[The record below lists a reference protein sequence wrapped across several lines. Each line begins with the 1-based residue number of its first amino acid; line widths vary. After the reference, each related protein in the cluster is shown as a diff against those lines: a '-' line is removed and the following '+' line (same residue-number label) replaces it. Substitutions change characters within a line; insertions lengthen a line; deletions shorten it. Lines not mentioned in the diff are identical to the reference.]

1 MQEHVYDVVVLGTGA
16 AGLTAALRAAAGG
29 AQVGLFE
36 KADTVGGTSA
46 WSGGTVWLPN
56 NRHEMELGFSDS
68 REEVLTYL
76 MSLSHGL
83 MERPLVEAY
92 VDTAPEVAAWLEDNS
107 PVEFETLRGMSD
119 YHPEHPGGKQEGRS
133 LECTLFPFADL
144 GDWAHRVTVGWQI
157 TGEITMSESSLGRK
171 APDGVPQ
178 EELDR
183 RKRRDERGAGQALV
197 GRLLKGCLDRGVHPQ
212 LRCRGVRLLID
223 DGRVTGVLIEGP
235 DGPFEARARSG
246 VVLATGG
253 FEHDERLVRA
263 FLRGPLARA
272 VSVPTNTGDGLRMA
286 MRVGA
291 DLADMREAWWVPT
304 IDVHVDGWGR
314 VPWQVNTER
323 TRPHT
328 IMVNDDGVRFTNEA
342 ANYNALGN
350 AFHVVDVP
358 RFTYINHPAWLVF
371 DHHFLSRYGLAGHR
385 PPAPAPDWIIEAPT
399 IAELAE
405 PMGVSARALRATVE
419 RWNGNVAAG
428 SDPDFRRGESHHDRA
443 WGDPAFGGTRRGTLG
458 PVDSPPYY
466 AVRVRCGALG
476 TKGGPRTDTQGR
488 VLDVDGNVIEGLYA
502 AGNAMGSVMGMT
514 YGGHGG
520 TLGPGLVFGYLSGRH
535 AALAATAQPDRKPR
549 SAIGG

>member
-1 MQEHVYDVVVLGTGA
+1 
-16 AGLTAALRAAAGG
+16 
-29 AQVGLFE
+29 
-36 KADTVGGTSA
+36 
-46 WSGGTVWLPN
+46 
-56 NRHEMELGFSDS
+56 
-68 REEVLTYL
+68 
-76 MSLSHGL
+76 
-83 MERPLVEAY
+83 
-92 VDTAPEVAAWLEDNS
+92 
-107 PVEFETLRGMSD
+107 
-119 YHPEHPGGKQEGRS
+119 
-133 LECTLFPFADL
+133 
-144 GDWAHRVTVGWQI
+144 
-157 TGEITMSESSLGRK
+157 MSESSLGRK
-171 APDGVPQ
+171 APDGVPR

-212 LRCRGVRLLID
+212 VRCRGVRLLVD
-223 DGRVTGVLIEGP
+223 DDRVTGVLIEGP
-235 DGPFEARARSG
+235 DGPFEARARGG

-286 MRVGA
+286 MRAGA
-291 DLADMREAWWVPT
+291 DLTDMREAWWVPT
-304 IDVHVDGWGR
+304 IDVHVDGRGR

-385 PPAPAPDWIIEAPT
+385 PPAPAPDWITEAPT
-399 IAELAE
+399 IAELAG

-488 VLDVDGNVIEGLYA
+488 VLDVDGNVIQGLYA

-514 YGGHGG
+514 YGGHR
-520 TLGPGLVFGYLSGRH
+520 RH
-535 AALAATAQPDRKPR
+535 TRARIGVRLPVRPSCRRPRCTPMTCMTASRLKAVLQVLKEHCRDAKDKSMPIV
-549 SAIGG
+549 S